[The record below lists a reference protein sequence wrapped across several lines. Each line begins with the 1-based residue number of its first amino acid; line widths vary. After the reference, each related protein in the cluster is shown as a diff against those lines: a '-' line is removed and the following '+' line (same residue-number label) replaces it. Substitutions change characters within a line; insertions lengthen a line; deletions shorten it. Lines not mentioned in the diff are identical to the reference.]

1 MERRDISLSG
11 VPSEQATGLPLWKRV
26 LDLAL
31 IVAVSPGL
39 LILGAGVA
47 LVVMCG
53 SRGPVLFRQR
63 RVGYKG
69 REFTCYKFRTMQV
82 DAETE
87 SHRDHFR
94 QLMEH
99 GSSHDQAGRAKR
111 SPADSAGRRCCAPP
125 GWMNF
130 PSSSTSFAAR

>member
-1 MERRDISLSG
+1 MG
-11 VPSEQATGLPLWKRV
+11 SELLKKQRQITGLPWWKRA

-31 IVAVSPGL
+31 MVAVSPGL

-82 DAETE
+82 DAE
-87 SHRDHFR
+87 SG
-94 QLMEH
+94 LAS
-99 GSSHDQAGRAKR
+99 GSL
-111 SPADSAGRRCCAPP
+111 PAVDGELR
-125 GWMNF
+125 F
-130 PSSSTSFAAR
+130 P